1 MNYLKYLDEG
11 GITETIERQ
20 DFLPITKKLSFGHS
34 KLEKD
39 NFKAYGDL
47 IRKFADFLKTT
58 RNNDVQNNTESLAFV
73 KNGIG
78 YYVSADSDNN
88 NNYSAGISKQSPTF
102 VVVSSVK

>member
-11 GITETIERQ
+11 GITKTVERQ
-20 DFLPITKKLSFGHS
+20 DFLPITKKLSLGLS

-47 IRKFADFLKTT
+47 IRKFANFLKTT
-58 RNNDVQNNTESLAFV
+58 RNNNVQNNAKSLAFV

-88 NNYSAGISKQSPTF
+88 NNYSVGISKQNPTF
-102 VVVSSVK
+102 AVVSSVK